1 MTQPRRPSPVSCC
14 RCAPLWEGGPTTEDT
29 GLSLFGVLQRSG
41 QQSGDPGHGEALRLF
56 CPYCVPGAECVPG
69 RCRSCPVSC
78 QLPHRNH
85 CEAVTEVATRR
96 VRVLLREAAA
106 TKPWHCVFGCVRE
119 SRNLRVFGDIFKFH
133 IFKCWQLIQNL
144 KMSDSV
150 WAKQTMHVDQI
161 QPILFS

>member
-1 MTQPRRPSPVSCC
+1 M
-14 RCAPLWEGGPTTEDT
+14 
-29 GLSLFGVLQRSG
+29 
-41 QQSGDPGHGEALRLF
+41 
-56 CPYCVPGAECVPG
+56 
-69 RCRSCPVSC
+69 SC

-85 CEAVTEVATRR
+85 YEAVTDVATWR
-96 VRVLLREAAA
+96 VRALRRGAAA
-106 TKPWHCVFGCVRE
+106 TEPWHCVFGFVRE

-150 WAKQTMHVDQI
+150 WAKQKIHVDQI